1 MADRFWSIS
10 AGQAKQDV
18 AETGVTTA
26 GAHVEVRVTYDNA
39 ALVGNK
45 QLALKLLELI
55 EARIVEDTWPP
66 A

>member
-10 AGQAKQDV
+10 AGQDKVAV
-18 AETGVTTA
+18 AETGVTTGA
-26 GAHVEVRVTYDNA
+26 AHVEVRITYDNA

-45 QLALKLLELI
+45 ALALTMLRHLI
-55 EARIVEDTWPP
+55 SRITEDSWPP